1 MKGEKVGKEEVLSAL
16 RAVKDPEL
24 GRDIVELGFV
34 RDLSVDGGKVTF
46 TLQLTTPSCPFKE
59 RLVSEARRAVESL
72 PGVREVEVRVEA
84 RVPALPR
91 KERLPGVKHVIAVA
105 SGKGGVGKTTI
116 SVNMAVSLALDGA
129 SVGLL
134 DADIYGP
141 DVPPMMGMEGERP
154 RVRGEKILPIE
165 RHGVRVMSIGFL
177 IEREAAVIW
186 RGPLMSKAIQEFLRE
201 VEWGDLDYLVVDL
214 PPGTGDAPLTV
225 AQTVPLSGGVVVAT
239 PQKVALE
246 DVRRMVS
253 MFRRLEV
260 PVLGVV
266 ENMSY
271 LVCPHCG
278 GRVEVFPSGG
288 ARRAAE
294 ELGVPFL
301 GEVPLDPEVVKTG
314 DEGEPLIASRPSSP
328 TAEALRGLARRVAGA
343 LSVLSLGETPS

>member
-1 MKGEKVGKEEVLSAL
+1 MAGETGREEVLRAL
-16 RAVKDPEL
+16 RKVVDPEL
-24 GRDIVELGFV
+24 GRDIVELGFIK
-34 RDLSVDGGKVTF
+34 DLSVDGGKVSF
-46 TLQLTTPSCPFKE
+46 TLQLTTPSCPFRE
-59 RLVSEARRAVESL
+59 RLVREARAAVERL
-72 PGVREVEVRVEA
+72 PGVEEVEVRVEA
-84 RVPALPR
+84 KVPSLPR
-91 KERLPGVKHVIAVA
+91 KERIPGVKHIVAVA

-116 SVNMAVSLALDGA
+116 SVNLAASLALDGA
-129 SVGLL
+129 EVGLL

-141 DVPPMMGMEGERP
+141 DIPTMMGVEGERP
-154 RVRGEKILPIE
+154 TLMGERLLPIE
-165 RHGVRVMSIGFL
+165 RGGMKLMSIGL
-177 IEREAAVIW
+177 LVGREEAVIW

-225 AQTVPLSGGVVVAT
+225 AQTVPLSGVVVVAT

-271 LVCPHCG
+271 LICPHCG

-301 GEVPLDPEVVKTG
+301 GEVPLDPEVVRAG
-314 DEGEPLIASRPSSP
+314 DEGRPLVMWGPESP
-328 TAEALRGLARRVAGA
+328 TAKALRDLARKVAGA
-343 LSVLSLGETPS
+343 LSVLSLGRGEA